1 MPSFLNKVF
10 GYKKQDDKDASRSPN
25 EASDNALLDGKYEAI
40 SPVLSP
46 TTIAFADGQGSRD
59 IEREVGFSLFKP
71 KSRVRVQKATQKGQR
86 AVPQLSLHLPGPKE
100 NYDSRTLGVVF
111 EADPHLLIVL
121 DDVVIGAKRLNPLE
135 ALILLRVCSQA
146 VAERGLETLG
156 IMHPHWF
163 SSSPDIQRKLISLF
177 IHSLTPKTR
186 ITTLSPTLASPT
198 SAFENEISYT
208 RSPHDVAAVLRWGL
222 RHLKLENGHFG
233 RDSTEWAW
241 YKTFFDAE
249 RGASYP
255 PKAFTELLLPQL
267 PTAHI
272 ELLTTTLDV
281 IASLASHAETN
292 SISGS
297 KLSKFLGL
305 WLLTATRSEQSDDW
319 TKFYAR
325 WERAGRIL
333 EHLFL
338 SRLREESFRQH
349 LPTRLQEL
357 VKYYPYNKGSPTTE
371 DDLLPRPRFST
382 RRYDALF
389 IRVESLLLSKFLG
402 LWLLTAT
409 RSEQSDDWTKFYAR
423 WERAGRILEH
433 LFLSRLREESFR
445 QHLPTR
451 LQELVKYYPYSK
463 GSPTTEDD
471 LLPRPRFSTRR
482 YDALFIRVESLLV
495 ETAEQP
501 KQHPIR
507 LILEAFQLPSDALS
521 GNEYLELWNAL
532 KTAASEASPGA
543 SPSNP
548 EGPQLSRIFVDET
561 AQLLSSIPADSSDP
575 ASPILF
581 ASPITKVVSRRRSSS
596 LTRLLERKVGKS
608 NGSSGSA
615 AASPISLSSPI
626 ITDWAQ
632 FSMSGFGDAPASR
645 PLAAIFDQEDVE
657 VTQPPVS
664 RKSSGKSGTSRTQ
677 RRRSVDNVPST
688 TPTTSQ
694 LSVSEPSIIE
704 TKLASVHVVEIDEAF
719 IDFWSDAI
727 LDPISANWPTFVIC
741 GLKPIPGVTKPI
753 HWLVIEQAYRRQQ
766 PLSRTASP
774 DRHGGRSPR
783 PSFRSDISGFRISS
797 LFTSTRKRFSVFS
810 KSTTELALK
819 QTSRSPKIGELGEIL
834 AEEDLE
840 RMPASTSAL
849 APPVTNGN
857 SRAKEAVEATATAV
871 IIASEAKFD
880 AESQSEAK
888 EIPTQAASPPAPD
901 SDDQAA
907 TSTDPIPT
915 INREPESVI
924 FDDTTVF
931 VPGDRPGTEAD
942 FTNQQVQ
949 DLSEVPSVEPASQ
962 PGNESS
968 DGSFPVASAPVI
980 VEVVPAEA
988 IVAEPQA
995 QSGPDVLSSAVEVAE
1010 DAEVLPPAPEAVVL
1024 ATETPGSQFVALDTS
1039 EPVAIAQ
1046 ATEPEVVAVTEESSP
1061 ATLDVIAQV
1070 EPDVVPSDVPSDPTG
1085 EPVSE
1090 VSLAEIPIVDAEPE
1104 LPVTPQVLLV
1114 QEPVIAPEPQ
1124 VVDEEPPAPSNDVAE
1139 ETVTIVAEDD
1149 PPAPVAEDV
1158 QALAPVTAEV
1168 EEEPAQAETSA
1179 VEPESVQ
1186 DEAPEPV
1193 VEEDQAPASVFA
1205 DTVEVP
1211 VQEQQSEPADV
1222 EAPEP
1227 AVEDAQ
1233 APVSVIVDVAEEPAQ
1248 VEESAAEE
1256 LVVVSEA
1263 GPELVNEED
1272 QASVSATADVEEP
1285 VQAEESA
1292 GEPEPVKDEAPE
1304 TVDEVHAH
1312 VPVTAD
1318 VVEEP
1323 VQAEEPVVVSEPVED
1338 VGPEIVDEDQA
1349 PISVI
1354 ADVVEESVHA
1364 EQPVVVSEAVEDE
1377 GPEPIDEEE
1386 QTHVP
1391 VTADVVEEPVQTATE
1406 PEPVEDNGPEPVD
1419 EEDQIPVSVTADVV
1433 EEPVQAVELVVVSEP
1448 VTPDVVEEPAQT
1460 ATEPEPVEDNGP
1472 EPVDEDHISVSV
1484 TADVVEE
1491 PVQAEE
1497 LAVEPE
1503 PVEDEEPAAVDEDQ
1517 APVSVTA
1524 HVVEEP
1530 VQTEESAVVSEPVED
1545 KGPELVEEEDLHVT
1559 ADVVEEPAQAEEFEL
1574 ADATAPEPIG
1584 EEPAA
1589 SMIVDIV
1596 EEPVLVEPIPQPEPF
1611 EDNGPELVDEEN
1623 LPTSVAE
1630 DVVEEPVVEE
1640 DLVPIPV
1647 TADVVEE
1654 PIQAEVSEPADATAS
1669 EPVEEDQVPIS
1680 VTADVV
1686 EEPIQV
1692 EESEFADAKA
1702 PEPVAEDPASVA
1714 ADTVE
1719 EPVLAEQSVVEP
1731 IKDQGLE
1738 LVDEEDQPASVTADV
1753 VEEPIQAEE
1762 PTAASE
1768 PLEDKES
1775 ELDQVPISV
1784 TADVVEEP
1792 IQVEESEFADAKAP
1806 EPVAE
1811 DPASVA
1817 ADTVEEPV
1825 LAEQSVVEPIKDQG
1839 LELVDEEDQPASV
1852 TADVVEEP
1860 IQAEEPTAASEPL
1873 EDKESEL
1880 VDEEAY
1886 VPAPVPADVTE
1897 EFVPEL
1903 AQDLVTEPECA
1914 PGQVL
1919 TEEAPAPTPEE
1930 SPAEEPITSEVA
1942 ESEPHSADVYTSPEL
1957 AEVADEPAVEAVSE
1971 PVEQLD
1977 VLPEGSDEN
1986 VALSQPEATPEPE
1999 TGDAVGVVEPL
2010 LQEEVLVEDV
2020 AGIEDSLAG
2029 GSTEPVDQS
2038 SQEVIDIPVEHEQ
2051 PAPVPAEA
2059 DPSAHEPS
2067 EPSEDVEPEE
2077 A

>member
-46 TTIAFADGQGSRD
+46 TTIAFADSQGSRD
-59 IEREVGFSLFKP
+59 TEREVGFSLFKP

-111 EADPHLLIVL
+111 EADPQLLIVL
-121 DDVVIGAKRLNPLE
+121 DDVVIGARRLNPLE

-233 RDSTEWAW
+233 KDSTEWAW

-255 PKAFTELLLPQL
+255 PKAFTEILLPQL

-357 VKYYPYNKGSPTTE
+357 VKYYPYSKGSPATE
-371 DDLLPRPRFST
+371 DDLLPRPRFTT

-389 IRVESLLLSKFLG
+389 IRVESLLL
-402 LWLLTAT
+402 
-409 RSEQSDDWTKFYAR
+409 
-423 WERAGRILEH
+423 
-433 LFLSRLREESFR
+433 
-445 QHLPTR
+445 
-451 LQELVKYYPYSK
+451 
-463 GSPTTEDD
+463 
-471 LLPRPRFSTRR
+471 
-482 YDALFIRVESLLV
+482 

-507 LILEAFQLPSDALS
+507 LILEAFQLPSDPQS

-532 KTAASEASPGA
+532 KTAASETSSGA
-543 SPSNP
+543 TSSDA
-548 EGPQLSRIFVDET
+548 EGPQFSRIFVDET
-561 AQLLSSIPADSSDP
+561 IQLLSLIPADSNDP
-575 ASPILF
+575 ASPILL

-596 LTRLLERKVGKS
+596 LTRLLERKIQRS
-608 NGSSGSA
+608 NGSSGST

-626 ITDWAQ
+626 VTDWAQ
-632 FSMSGFGDAPASR
+632 FSMSGFGDAPAAQ
-645 PLAAIFDQEDVE
+645 PLAAIFDQDDVE

-664 RKSSGKSGTSRTQ
+664 RKSSRKSGTSRTQ
-677 RRRSVDNVPST
+677 RRRSVDNMPSA

-694 LSVSEPSIIE
+694 LSVSEPSIIG

-727 LDPISANWPTFVIC
+727 LDPISADWPTFVIC

-753 HWLVIEQAYRRQQ
+753 HWLVIEQAYSRQH

-810 KSTTELALK
+810 KSTTELVPK
-819 QTSRSPKIGELGEIL
+819 PTGKSPKVGELGEIL
-834 AEEDLE
+834 AEEDPE
-840 RMPASTSAL
+840 GMPASTSAL
-849 APPVTNGN
+849 APPVTDGD

-871 IIASEAKFD
+871 IVSSEAKFD
-880 AESQSEAK
+880 SDGQSEAK
-888 EIPTQAASPPAPD
+888 AIPTQAASPPPPD

-907 TSTDPIPT
+907 TSTDLIPM

-924 FDDTTVF
+924 FNDTTVS
-931 VPGDRPGTEAD
+931 VPEDSPGTEAD
-942 FTNQQVQ
+942 FSNQQVR
-949 DLSEVPSVEPASQ
+949 DLSEVPSVEPAPQ
-962 PGNESS
+962 PGNEGS
-968 DGSFPVASAPVI
+968 DGSLPVTHAPVI

-995 QSGPDVLSSAVEVAE
+995 QSGPDVLSSAVEVVAEPQEVAE

-1024 ATETPGSQFVALDTS
+1024 AAETPRSQPALDSS
-1039 EPVAIAQ
+1039 EPVALAQ
-1046 ATEPEVVAVTEESSP
+1046 ATEPEIVAVIEEPAP

-1070 EPDVVPSDVPSDPTG
+1070 ESDVVPSDVP
-1085 EPVSE
+1085 EA
-1090 VSLAEIPIVDAEPE
+1090 SLAEIPIVDDEPE
-1104 LPVTPQVLLV
+1104 LPVTPQIFPV
-1114 QEPVIAPEPQ
+1114 QEPAIAPEPQ
-1124 VVDEEPPAPSNDVAE
+1124 VVDEEPPALSNDVAE
-1139 ETVTIVAEDD
+1139 ETVPRLVEDD
-1149 PPAPVAEDV
+1149 PPVPVTEDV
-1158 QALAPVTAEV
+1158 QALAPVADEV

-1179 VEPESVQ
+1179 VEPEPVQ
-1186 DEAPEPV
+1186 DEVPEPV
-1193 VEEDQAPASVFA
+1193 VEEDQAPASVIA
-1205 DTVEVP
+1205 DVVEEP
-1211 VQEQQSEPADV
+1211 VQEQESEPADV
-1222 EAPEP
+1222 EALEP
-1227 AVEDAQ
+1227 VVEDVQ
-1233 APVSVIVDVAEEPAQ
+1233 APVSVIADVAEELAQ
-1248 VEESAAEE
+1248 VEEYT
-1256 LVVVSEA
+1256 A
-1263 GPELVNEED
+1263 GPEPVEDEGLGFVDDEGHTPVPVIADVVEEPVLIEEPAAVPEAVEDKGPEPFNEEG
-1272 QASVSATADVEEP
+1272 QASVS
-1285 VQAEESA
+1285 
-1292 GEPEPVKDEAPE
+1292 
-1304 TVDEVHAH
+1304 
-1312 VPVTAD
+1312 VTAD
-1318 VVEEP
+1318 VEEP

-1338 VGPEIVDEDQA
+1338 VGPVIVDEDQA
-1349 PISVI
+1349 PVF
-1354 ADVVEESVHA
+1354 
-1364 EQPVVVSEAVEDE
+1364 
-1377 GPEPIDEEE
+1377 
-1386 QTHVP
+1386 
-1391 VTADVVEEPVQTATE
+1391 
-1406 PEPVEDNGPEPVD
+1406 
-1419 EEDQIPVSVTADVV
+1419 
-1433 EEPVQAVELVVVSEP
+1433 
-1448 VTPDVVEEPAQT
+1448 
-1460 ATEPEPVEDNGP
+1460 
-1472 EPVDEDHISVSV
+1472 V

-1497 LAVEPE
+1497 PVMVSE
-1503 PVEDEEPAAVDEDQ
+1503 PVEDVGPEIVDEDQASVFVTADVVEEPVQAEEPVMVFKPVEDERPEAVDEEEQTPLPVTPDVVEEPVQAEESVVVSEPLEDEGAEAVDEGQTPVSVTADVIEEPVQTGELVTEPEPLEDNGPEPVDEDDQIPVSVTAYVVEEPVQAEESAVELEPVDDEEPDDDQ
-1517 APVSVTA
+1517 APVSVTVY
-1524 HVVEEP
+1524 VVEEP
-1530 VQTEESAVVSEPVED
+1530 IHAESAVVSEPVED
-1545 KGPELVEEEDLHVT
+1545 KGTEPVEEEDQIHVYVT
-1559 ADVVEEPAQAEEFEL
+1559 AGVVEEPVQAEEFEL

-1584 EEPAA
+1584 EEPAT

-1596 EEPVLVEPIPQPEPF
+1596 EEPVPVEG
-1611 EDNGPELVDEEN
+1611 NSPELIDEES
-1623 LPTSVAE
+1623 LPASVAV
-1630 DVVEEPVVEE
+1630 DVVDEPVVEE
-1640 DLVPIPV
+1640 DRVPIPI

-1654 PIQAEVSEPADATAS
+1654 PIQAEASETADATAS

-1680 VTADVV
+1680 VTAEVV

-1692 EESEFADAKA
+1692 EESEPADAKA

-1714 ADTVE
+1714 ANTVE
-1719 EPVLAEQSVVEP
+1719 EPVQAEQSVVQP
-1731 IKDQGLE
+1731 IEDQGLE

-1753 VEEPIQAEE
+1753 VEEPIQAES
-1762 PTAASE
+1762 PAAASE
-1768 PLEDKES
+1768 PIEDKES
-1775 ELDQVPISV
+1775 KV
-1784 TADVVEEP
+1784 
-1792 IQVEESEFADAKAP
+1792 
-1806 EPVAE
+1806 
-1811 DPASVA
+1811 
-1817 ADTVEEPV
+1817 
-1825 LAEQSVVEPIKDQG
+1825 
-1839 LELVDEEDQPASV
+1839 
-1852 TADVVEEP
+1852 
-1860 IQAEEPTAASEPL
+1860 
-1873 EDKESEL
+1873 
-1880 VDEEAY
+1880 VDEEA
-1886 VPAPVPADVTE
+1886 VTPDATE
-1897 EFVPEL
+1897 DPVPEL
-1903 AQDLVTEPECA
+1903 AQDPVTEPECA
-1914 PGQVL
+1914 PGHVL
-1919 TEEAPAPTPEE
+1919 TEEPPAPALEE
-1930 SPAEEPITSEVA
+1930 NPAEEPITSRLA
-1942 ESEPHSADVYTSPEL
+1942 ESELHLANVDTSPE
-1957 AEVADEPAVEAVSE
+1957 VVDEPAVKAVSV

-1977 VLPEGSDEN
+1977 VQPEGPDEN
-1986 VALSQPEATPEPE
+1986 VALSQPEAALEPK
-1999 TGDAVGVVEPL
+1999 TSDAIGVVEPL
-2010 LQEEVLVEDV
+2010 LQEVSAEQAPVEAAEEVLVEDV
-2020 AGIEDSLAG
+2020 AGIEDTLAG
-2029 GSTEPVDQS
+2029 GTTEPVDQS
-2038 SQEVIDIPVEHEQ
+2038 SQEVIDIPVEHKQ

-2059 DPSAHEPS
+2059 DLSAREPS
-2067 EPSEDVEPEE
+2067 EPSEDVKLEE